1 MSLSYQQILA
11 LAPDDASAKAG
22 VQLANPAKWL
32 LKAAHPQALWG
43 ECQGSG
49 STPYKTYID
58 LTNVA
63 FKCSCPSRKFPCK
76 HGLGLFLLHANK
88 PGDFAEQATL
98 PPEVEEWLGKRA
110 AKTEAKEQKVA
121 KPVDEASQQKRVDAR
136 ETKISRGIEE
146 LKTWLQDVART
157 GIMNVPQDL
166 YQFNANII
174 ARMNDAQATGL
185 AYQLRKM
192 NQLNFYQDGW
202 QKDLTRLLART
213 YALADAYTRREQ
225 FDEPLREDLAS
236 LIGWKKS
243 REEVLQQPAVRDQW
257 LTVAKW
263 SVQED
268 ALTAET
274 TWFFGRQSGRFAL
287 LLNYFAWG
295 QRPTD
300 LWVVG
305 NVLDAEMAYYPGT
318 YPFRALVKTQAQQ
331 APAANFPLVGLESL
345 EALKDQVAEVL
356 AVAPFSEQLPFMLGG
371 LRLAI
376 QGQQYYLVDQH
387 AKALPLANGPA
398 VGWQVAA
405 LTKGRAF
412 TSFVTYDNG
421 QLTVRTLWDGNKIF
435 TFA

>member
-1 MSLSYQQILA
+1 MSLTYQQILA

-76 HGLGLFLLHANK
+76 HGLGLFLLRANK
-88 PGDFAEQATL
+88 PGEFAEQAAL

-110 AKTEAKEQKVA
+110 AKAEEKEQKAA

-136 ETKISRGIEE
+136 EAKIARGIDE

-166 YQFNANII
+166 YQFNANIT
-174 ARMNDAQATGL
+174 ARMNDAQAPGL

-202 QKDLTRLLART
+202 QRDLTRLLART
-213 YALADAYTRREQ
+213 YALADGYARREQ
-225 FDEPLREDLAS
+225 LDEPLREDLAG
-236 LIGWKKS
+236 LIGWSKK
-243 REEVLQQPAVRDQW
+243 REEVLQLPAVPDQW

-268 ALTAET
+268 SITAET
-274 TWFFGRQSGRFAL
+274 TWFHGRQSGRFAL

-305 NVLDAEMAYYPGT
+305 HALQAELVYYPAT
-318 YPFRALVKTQAQQ
+318 YLLRALVKTQAEQ
-331 APAANFPLVGLESL
+331 APDGKFPPGGLASL
-345 EALKDQVAEVL
+345 EALKDQVADIL
-356 AVAPFSEQLPFMLGG
+356 AVAPFAEQLPFLLTE
-371 LRLAI
+371 LRLSI
-376 QGQQYYLVDQH
+376 QGQHYYLADQQG
-387 AKALPLANGPA
+387 KGLPLANGQQ

-405 LTKGRAF
+405 LTKGRPFAG
-412 TSFVTYDNG
+412 FVTYDNG
-421 QLTVRTLWDGNKIF
+421 QLTLRTLWDGPKIF
-435 TFA
+435 TFG